1 MAQIIPRQ
9 KPAPAASPSTS
20 PSRGPARAGSA
31 MAAPGARHRPRR
43 GLMTSA
49 RGDNGALRGGVVCV
63 RVTSSARGATR
74 PRPQRAATVGHGGG
88 HGDGTEGVSPSAG
101 GTAAPGAGAAECPA
115 KNPPRPPAPHLLSPR
130 RLSPRGDN
138 ALRRGQAACAR
149 TAQRSGWCLPKNG
162 DLGCP
167 RELSGTGVVC

>member
-49 RGDNGALRGGVVCV
+49 RGDNGALRGAWSVCACDV
-63 RVTSSARGATR
+63 IGARGDEAT
-74 PRPQRAATVGHGGG
+74 PTACGDSRAWR
-88 HGDGTEGVSPSAG
+88 
-101 GTAAPGAGAAECPA
+101 GA
-115 KNPPRPPAPHLLSPR
+115 
-130 RLSPRGDN
+130 
-138 ALRRGQAACAR
+138 
-149 TAQRSGWCLPKNG
+149 
-162 DLGCP
+162 
-167 RELSGTGVVC
+167 REWN